1 MPTETCSN
9 CSCLAFFLVDDI
21 CSTCYKRKHGE
32 WPERP
37 TVPYDSS
44 HKGTFGRHSSEWEQ
58 PDPDPRQLGGLFLFA
73 VWDFSVYVFIS
84 KKFAT
89 ELDIE
94 SHRSIIEVYQLKG
107 VNMWLELI
115 PAYGRDYKNQA
126 EVKEAWKRGDD
137 FQVPYGPYCNKADA
151 EREGANVI
159 IRYNKLMKVV
169 GV

>member
-1 MPTETCSN
+1 
-9 CSCLAFFLVDDI
+9 
-21 CSTCYKRKHGE
+21 
-32 WPERP
+32 
-37 TVPYDSS
+37 
-44 HKGTFGRHSSEWEQ
+44 
-58 PDPDPRQLGGLFLFA
+58 
-73 VWDFSVYVFIS
+73 VYVFIS

-94 SHRSIIEVYQLKG
+94 PHRSIIEVYQLKG

-126 EVKEAWKRGDD
+126 EVKEAWNRGED

-159 IRYNKLMKVV
+159 IRYAKLMKVV